1 MLNNLNNSHM
11 LAVLALW
18 VCGMVI
24 LNTYTLSGVAFVAA
38 GFVIFAWP
46 VIWPLTKQKHKD
58 KLLTE
63 RLLK

>member
-1 MLNNLNNSHM
+1 M

-38 GFVIFAWP
+38 GFIIFVWP
-46 VIWPLTKQKHKD
+46 VIRPLTKRKHQR